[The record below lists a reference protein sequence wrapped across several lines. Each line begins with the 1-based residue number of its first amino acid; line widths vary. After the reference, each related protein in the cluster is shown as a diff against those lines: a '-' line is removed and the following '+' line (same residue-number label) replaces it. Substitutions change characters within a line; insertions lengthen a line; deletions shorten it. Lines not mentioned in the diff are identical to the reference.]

1 MNTMI
6 FKTNAK
12 CEDCLAKIEE
22 ILQGKISREEWNLDL
37 SDSNRPL
44 TVASDK
50 LAADDVVELIS
61 KAGFKIEQMEGKQL
75 LTKNKL
81 YQYRTNN
88 TVIRHSDLFFN
99 SINIIHH
106 GFFRIN
112 QKALFRKKLYFPR
125 SRERKVGLY
134 S

>member
-12 CEDCLAKIEE
+12 CEGCLAKIEE

-44 TVASDK
+44 IVASDK

-61 KAGFKIEQMEGKQL
+61 KAGLKIEQME
-75 LTKNKL
+75 
-81 YQYRTNN
+81 
-88 TVIRHSDLFFN
+88 
-99 SINIIHH
+99 
-106 GFFRIN
+106 
-112 QKALFRKKLYFPR
+112 
-125 SRERKVGLY
+125 
-134 S
+134 

>member
-12 CEDCLAKIEE
+12 CEGCLAKIEE

-37 SDSNRPL
+37 ADSNRPL

-61 KAGFKIEQMEGKQL
+61 KAGFKIEQME
-75 LTKNKL
+75 
-81 YQYRTNN
+81 
-88 TVIRHSDLFFN
+88 
-99 SINIIHH
+99 
-106 GFFRIN
+106 
-112 QKALFRKKLYFPR
+112 
-125 SRERKVGLY
+125 
-134 S
+134 

>member
-44 TVASDK
+44 TVVSDK

-61 KAGFKIEQMEGKQL
+61 KAGFKIEQME
-75 LTKNKL
+75 
-81 YQYRTNN
+81 
-88 TVIRHSDLFFN
+88 
-99 SINIIHH
+99 
-106 GFFRIN
+106 
-112 QKALFRKKLYFPR
+112 
-125 SRERKVGLY
+125 
-134 S
+134 

>member
-50 LAADDVVELIS
+50 LAADDVVKLIS
-61 KAGFKIEQMEGKQL
+61 KAGFKIEQME
-75 LTKNKL
+75 
-81 YQYRTNN
+81 
-88 TVIRHSDLFFN
+88 
-99 SINIIHH
+99 
-106 GFFRIN
+106 
-112 QKALFRKKLYFPR
+112 
-125 SRERKVGLY
+125 
-134 S
+134 

>member
-12 CEDCLAKIEE
+12 CEGCLAKIEE

-37 SDSNRPL
+37 SDSTRPL

-61 KAGFKIEQMEGKQL
+61 KAGFKIEQME
-75 LTKNKL
+75 
-81 YQYRTNN
+81 
-88 TVIRHSDLFFN
+88 
-99 SINIIHH
+99 
-106 GFFRIN
+106 
-112 QKALFRKKLYFPR
+112 
-125 SRERKVGLY
+125 
-134 S
+134 

>member
-12 CEDCLAKIEE
+12 CEYCLAKIEE

-44 TVASDK
+44 TVACDK

-61 KAGFKIEQMEGKQL
+61 KAGFKIEQME
-75 LTKNKL
+75 
-81 YQYRTNN
+81 
-88 TVIRHSDLFFN
+88 
-99 SINIIHH
+99 
-106 GFFRIN
+106 
-112 QKALFRKKLYFPR
+112 
-125 SRERKVGLY
+125 
-134 S
+134 